1 MHVTRQANT
10 QESEWA
16 FFKELGKEAW
26 SRTLKPS
33 RSPSFLVFFVLAVF
47 GLGALG
53 IWLELYALILPDP
66 GSSAGNIARLH
77 SDLSPLRVALLTFF
91 PAVAGTSAMQLIW
104 AEKPKHFRSVSV
116 LFLFIFLI
124 AALIT
129 SPARV
134 PDWFALTTGT
144 GMSLLSMWVWWI
156 ANATQR
162 DLLDERIDLDSPTG
176 GDDATA
182 PMSGSTEGFTT

>member
-1 MHVTRQANT
+1 MTRQANT

-144 GMSLLSMWVWWI
+144 GMSPLSMWVWWI

-176 GDDATA
+176 ETMQLHRCLDQRKD
-182 PMSGSTEGFTT
+182 